1 MRVLQRCR
9 EFLALDAD
17 RRRLIVEAAALVGVI
32 WGGLRFTSFATLR
45 RALDACSNRVLAAD
59 GVPPSAIAWAVGAV
73 GRRYQRRPTCLV
85 EALAADIMLRRRQYP
100 SVLHLGVRK
109 MDNRSRSLDG
119 HAWVECEGSIVVG
132 HLDNLGEYAAGAWAA
147 ASPHPGSD

>member
-1 MRVLQRCR
+1 MLQRWR
-9 EFLALDAD
+9 EFRTLDTD

-32 WGGLRFTSFATLR
+32 RVGLRLTPFANLR
-45 RALDACSNRVLAAD
+45 RALDACSKRALTAD
-59 GVPPSAIAWAVGAV
+59 DVSPSAIAWAVGAV
-73 GRRYQRRPTCLV
+73 GRRYRARPTCLV

-109 MDNRSRSLDG
+109 MDNRSRPLDG

-132 HLDNLGEYAAGAWAA
+132 DLDNLEEYAAGAWAA